1 MFWNSFSSLRLCS
14 TQADIIRTQDMLEW
28 IKTSSMN
35 NISKVS
41 GCLLKC
47 IETTYK
53 LSVVSQEKIS
63 WATNWISD
71 LYIAAKTDTK
81 DMANE
86 YYAYDS
92 GALIGDLGGYLG
104 LFLGWSFLSIFSFL
118 PSVWNFFVIKTLKM
132 IRIR

>member
-86 YYAYDS
+86 YYSYDS
-92 GALIGDLGGYLG
+92 GDLLGDLGGYLG
-104 LFLGWSFLSIFSFL
+104 LFLGGSFLSMFL
-118 PSVWNFFVIKTLKM
+118 SLPTLWKFIVTKTLK
-132 IRIR
+132 ILK